1 MNQRRVRAQ
10 LSILLYPHILN
21 NIMPKILTIEDDKFL
36 RELIK
41 RKLDSVGFEAV
52 VALDGESGL
61 EKIKTEKPDL
71 VLLDLV
77 LPGVD
82 GFEVLRIS
90 KLSPETKNI
99 PIIIFSNLGQ
109 QEDIE
114 KALALGAVGYLVK
127 AHFTPN
133 EIVEKVK
140 QVLAKAS

>member
-1 MNQRRVRAQ
+1 
-10 LSILLYPHILN
+10 
-21 NIMPKILTIEDDKFL
+21 MPKILTIEDDKFL
-36 RELIK
+36 RELIQ
-41 RKLDSVGFEAV
+41 RKLESVGFEAPGAV
-52 VALDGESGL
+52 DGESGL
-61 EKIKTEKPDL
+61 EKIKSEKPDL

-90 KLSPETKNI
+90 KLAPETKNI

-109 QEDIE
+109 QEDVD
-114 KALALGAVGYLVK
+114 KALSLGAADYLVK

-140 QVLAKAS
+140 QILSKAN